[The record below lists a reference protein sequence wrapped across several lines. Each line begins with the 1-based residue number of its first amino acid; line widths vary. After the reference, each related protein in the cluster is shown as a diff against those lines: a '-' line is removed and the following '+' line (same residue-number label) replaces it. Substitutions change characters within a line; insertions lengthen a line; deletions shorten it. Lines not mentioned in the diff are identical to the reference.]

1 MLIHNDIDLDIGSVF
16 TFTKI
21 ETSLFVTSQ
30 LKVKT
35 LESSHW
41 LLIFYLVIGP
51 IFVQK
56 KIKNLKASLRGM
68 FSDSLNWFE
77 LAWQYLAMIRN
88 NLCIISISSR
98 SWKVTVVLRTLHT
111 WINFMNFPRID
122 LELWPVSSE
131 KHLYKCQLIECLVFD
146 IV

>member
-1 MLIHNDIDLDIGSVF
+1 MF

-21 ETSLFVTSQ
+21 ETSLIITSL
-30 LKVKT
+30 LKVKS
-35 LESSHW
+35 LGSSYW
-41 LLIFYLVIGP
+41 LLRFYLVIGP
-51 IFVQK
+51 IFLQK
-56 KIKNLKASLRGM
+56 NIVFLKASLRGR

-77 LAWQYLAMIRN
+77 LAWQYLAMTRN

-122 LELWPVSSE
+122 FELWPVSSE

-146 IV
+146 IVQGV